1 MSNPFETIDK
11 RLTNIES
18 LLLEL
23 KHPSIPKQTPEP
35 DKQPRFITRQDT
47 AKLLGVSLVTIDKW
61 SNEGYLKK
69 YRIGGRIRFKAAEV
83 QKALSEVKD
92 LKYKR

>member
-1 MSNPFETIDK
+1 MSNPFETIDR
-11 RLTNIES
+11 RLSTIEC

-23 KHPSIPKQTPEP
+23 KEQPVQSEKPE
-35 DKQPRFITRQDT
+35 QPRFITRQE
-47 AKLLGVSLVTIDKW
+47 AAQLLGVSLVTIDKW
-61 SNEGYLKK
+61 SKEGHLKK
-69 YRIGGRIRFKAAEV
+69 FRIGGRIRFKAAEV